1 MGEWVRP
8 PHIHYKVSRRG
19 YKELITQMYFDGDP
33 LNDKDRL
40 FKAVPEGERKHL
52 LVTFSEQDVPEGE
65 FNIVLGS
72 VGTA

>member
-1 MGEWVRP
+1 
-8 PHIHYKVSRRG
+8 
-19 YKELITQMYFDGDP
+19 MYFDGDP

-40 FKAVPEGERKHL
+40 FKAVPEGDRKHL
-52 LVTFSEQDVPEGE
+52 LVIFSQQDIPEGE